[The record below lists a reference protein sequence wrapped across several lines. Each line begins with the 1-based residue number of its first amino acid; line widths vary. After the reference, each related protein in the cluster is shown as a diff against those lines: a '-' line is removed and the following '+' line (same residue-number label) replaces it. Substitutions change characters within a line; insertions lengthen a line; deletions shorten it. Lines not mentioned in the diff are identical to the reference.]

1 MMSLILALFLLVV
14 VLGTLFVIVV
24 SWIDLVLY
32 GSPYLLEDIRDFFV
46 DLIEWI
52 KRNFE

>member
-1 MMSLILALFLLVV
+1 MTLSFFLLGII
-14 VLGTLFVIVV
+14 LGTLFIIVV
-24 SWIDLVLY
+24 SWIDLILY

-52 KRNFE
+52 KKNFE